1 MEDEKIDR
9 VVEEATFPQPR
20 PHSLAEDIYGL
31 ATGSVLMAIG
41 LTLMKASGIVTAGMG
56 GVALLVSYLFPI
68 TVDAAFWLLNMPFF
82 ILAWSALGRDFFV
95 KSVAAVTL
103 VSISVAITR
112 LSVEIDSVHPAFAAL
127 AGGTASGAGILA
139 MLRHKAGVGGVTI
152 LSIWLQKKMGWSVG
166 WMSFVLDA
174 AIIIVAI
181 VAIPSELAIYSVLS
195 VAAVSGILI
204 AYHKPGRYTGY

>member
-1 MEDEKIDR
+1 MFPK
-9 VVEEATFPQPR
+9 AT
-20 PHSLAEDIYGL
+20 PHTLGEDIYGL

-56 GVALLVSYLFPI
+56 GVALLVSYLTPI

-82 ILAWSALGRDFFV
+82 LLAGSAMGRSFLI
-95 KSVAAVTL
+95 KSIAAVGL
-103 VSISVAITR
+103 VSIWTAITR
-112 LSVEIDSVHPAFAAL
+112 LSMEIGYIHPAFAAL

-152 LSIWLQKKMGWSVG
+152 LSIWLQKKKGWSVG

-174 AIIIVAI
+174 AIIVTA
-181 VAIPSELAIYSVLS
+181 VLMIPSELALYSILS

>member
-1 MEDEKIDR
+1 MTNSGQENTTSL
-9 VVEEATFPQPR
+9 AQ

-56 GVALLVSYLFPI
+56 GVALLMSYLFPV

-82 ILAWSALGRDFFV
+82 ILAWNALGRAYFV
-95 KSVAAVTL
+95 KSVAAVAL
-103 VSISVAITR
+103 VSISIAITR
-112 LSVEIDSVHPAFAAL
+112 VSIDISSVHPAFAAL
-127 AGGTASGAGILA
+127 AGGTAAGAGILA

-152 LSIWLQKKMGWSVG
+152 LSIWLQKKFGWSVG
-166 WMSFVLDA
+166 WMSFVLDG
-174 AIIIVAI
+174 AIILTAVL
-181 VAIPSELAIYSVLS
+181 AIPSELAIYSVLS